1 MKYSKRV
8 LAIAAGV
15 VCASLLGCGGSSGGG
30 SGGFLGLPPSSSG
43 GGATQGPGASN
54 PPPPAPPEDPLKG
67 APEFARMTWFGI
79 TNWHYQIGDKG
90 VLLDGEVVNS
100 GRDAN
105 PAAVTKA
112 LDALVASPV
121 PPLGKDADAASKLSV
136 DVILLGHIH
145 PDHSVQLPEWAKQT
159 GKMVY
164 APPAE
169 CATLVS
175 KGIPAEQCVGLKGGE
190 VIKLGE
196 FASVRAVRW
205 VHSVDCDEYSNG
217 TGGPET
223 FGFLF
228 TVKTRSGKV
237 LSWYTSDGGAGGPAL
252 TSPRKVTTVD
262 GQGVSTTTTYG
273 SPLANLKAA
282 IKDAGLEGFDIWQG
296 GPESRMVY
304 QARTVIP
311 AFGVKTFMPHHL
323 NSRAANGQS
332 FALTYGMH
340 YAYSVDDQPKL
351 KELLSTLDV
360 PQIYPTNYF
369 DAWVY
374 DKDGVRPVD
383 NAAMKAVYGLPAQGA
398 GPGQQYPNPRAGSL
412 ECPAD

>member
-1 MKYSKRV
+1 MKHSKGV
-8 LAIAAGV
+8 LPIAA
-15 VCASLLGCGGSSGGG
+15 CILSASLLGCGGSSGG
-30 SGGFLGLPPSSSG
+30 SGGFVGFPPNSG
-43 GGATQGPGASN
+43 GGSQDPGASN
-54 PPPPAPPEDPLKG
+54 PSPPPPEDPLKN

-90 VLLDGEVVNS
+90 VLLDGEVVNG

-112 LDALVASPV
+112 LNALIASPV
-121 PPLGKDADAASKLSV
+121 PSLSKDGDSTSKLSV
-136 DVILLGHIH
+136 DAILLGHIH

-190 VIKLGE
+190 VIKLSE

-228 TVKTRSGKV
+228 TVKTKSGKV
-237 LSWYTSDGGAGGPAL
+237 LSWYTSDSGAGGPDL
-252 TSPRKVTTVD
+252 TAPRKVTTVD
-262 GQGVSTTTTYG
+262 AQGVSTTTTYG
-273 SPLANLKAA
+273 SPLTNLKAA
-282 IKDAGLEGFDIWQG
+282 IKDAGLDGFDVWQG

-311 AFGVKTFMPHHL
+311 TFGVKTFMPHHL

-340 YAYSVDDQPKL
+340 YAYSADDQPKL
-351 KELLSTLDV
+351 KEFLSALDV

-374 DKDGVRPVD
+374 DKDGVRAIK
-383 NAAMKAVYGLPAQGA
+383 NTAMKAVYGLPSEGA